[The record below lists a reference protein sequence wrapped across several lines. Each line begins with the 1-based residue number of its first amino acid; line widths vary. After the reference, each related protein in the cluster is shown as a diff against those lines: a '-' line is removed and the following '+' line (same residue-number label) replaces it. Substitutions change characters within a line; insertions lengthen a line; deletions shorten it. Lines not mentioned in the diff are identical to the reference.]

1 MGLKNR
7 TQTSAFSG
15 NPVTLTVALMGLIG
29 LVLAFPVLVGCPR
42 PLAFL
47 NGQEMIGEVTG
58 TKATI
63 RLVAGNAC
71 TPSSQFRL
79 LYDTTS
85 REDPNEYA
93 FQTTAVSGFSGND
106 PINFDL
112 TSLPGNSRIYY
123 RVAIDMGRG
132 WEYRDEYTFHTKRSG
147 GHSFRFCIA
156 SDAHVRQPP
165 LHFTV
170 HRSITYANVAA
181 DHPDL
186 FFALGD
192 DIELAGQ
199 GPHPYLFLRRQQTV
213 FATLQR
219 YRGVTDEACGSTSC
233 LFVNGNHEGL
243 FGWTSGTRK
252 YQWIR
257 EGKLDYFPVP
267 NRSSFPEGGD
277 DDGRYGAFTWGDVLF
292 VWLDVVGFCQ
302 TDPWPAGDNQYYI
315 LGDAQRSFLQ
325 TTLANSTA
333 RWKFVLSH
341 HLFGGVEDCG
351 LGYGRGN
358 ANGAYL
364 HDQAHVQNLM
374 VQYGVQAFFYGH
386 DHVFSVSE
394 ADGVSYI
401 ATGHAGGG
409 GGAWTELLLSCYE
422 PYLIFPTDD
431 GIVPA
436 GHVRVDVSHDEATV
450 SYIRASRESDNR
462 SVIASYVLTP

>member
-1 MGLKNR
+1 MATKSR
-7 TQTSAFSG
+7 TDTAAIFV
-15 NPVTLTVALMGLIG
+15 NPVPLTVTLAGLIG
-29 LVLAFPVLVGCPR
+29 LVLACLVLAGCPS
-42 PLAFL
+42 PPKLL
-47 NGQEMIGEVTG
+47 YGLEMVGKVTG
-58 TKATI
+58 GKATI
-63 RLVAGNAC
+63 RLVAGDAC

-85 REDPNEYA
+85 RVDPTEYV
-93 FQTTAVSGFSGND
+93 FQTTAVSGFSEND

-112 TSLPGNSRIYY
+112 TSLPGNTRIYY
-123 RVAIDMGRG
+123 RVAIDTGSG
-132 WEYRDEYTFHTKRSG
+132 WMYRDEYTFRTKRPG
-147 GHSFRFCIA
+147 GHSFRFCMA

-165 LHFTV
+165 LAFTV
-170 HRSITYANVAA
+170 YRALTYANVAA
-181 DHPDL
+181 DNPDL

-192 DIELAGQ
+192 EFEVSGQ
-199 GPHPYLFLRRQQTV
+199 GPNPYLLLGSQQTV
-213 FATLQR
+213 YATLQR
-219 YRGVTDEACGSTSC
+219 YRGVTDEACHSTSC

-243 FGWTSGTRK
+243 FGWTSETPQ

-257 EGKLDYFPVP
+257 EAKLDYFPVP
-267 NRSSFPEGGD
+267 DSSTFPQGGD
-277 DDGRYGAFTWGDVLF
+277 DDGRYGAFRWGDVLF

-302 TDPWPAGDNQYYI
+302 TDPWPAGDNQYYV

-333 RWKFVLSH
+333 RWKFIFSH
-341 HLFGGVEDCG
+341 HLFGGVEACG

-364 HDQAHVQNLM
+364 HDQADIQNMM
-374 VQYGVQAFFYGH
+374 VQSGAQAFFYGH